1 MTLSR
6 FRIFREHEVSVMYD
20 QTRLSNGLTIIG
32 ERLPHFRSVSV
43 GVWIAAGS
51 QYETREENGLSH
63 FLEHMLFKGTEKRSA
78 RQIAEVMDAVGGQLN
93 AFTAKECTCFY
104 AKVIDEHTE
113 LALDVLSDMVLHST
127 FDETELN
134 KEKGVVLEEIAMS
147 EDEPEDVCG
156 ELIMSAQYGDQPLAW
171 PILGPADNVKSFT
184 RDRLIAYRDRM
195 YRPECSVLA
204 ISGNYDWEKLVALAE
219 RYFGGW
225 RRGEG
230 ACPQYVVQPAKP
242 QSLRREKDIEQV
254 HLSIGFPACA
264 IGAPEVYP
272 ISIFNS
278 VLGGAMSSRLF
289 QRIREES
296 GMAYS
301 VYSYPSYYTATGM
314 LVIYAGTS
322 RQNAPAVMKMI
333 DREVEQLVKEGITRE
348 EFEMTRT
355 QIRGSYV
362 LGLESASAR
371 MNALGRRMLL
381 LGETQ
386 SEDEMLDKLNAV
398 RWEDVNRIMREVLTS
413 ERSVATVEPKA

>member
-1 MTLSR
+1 
-6 FRIFREHEVSVMYD
+6 MYD
-20 QTRLSNGLTIIG
+20 QIKLPNGLTIIG

-43 GVWIAAGS
+43 GVWISAGS

-63 FLEHMLFKGTEKRSA
+63 FLEHMLFKGTEKRTA
-78 RQIAEVMDAVGGQLN
+78 RDIAEVMDAVGGQLN

-171 PILGPADNVKSFT
+171 PILGPAENVRGFT
-184 RDRLIAYRDRM
+184 RDALVAYRNKM

-204 ISGNYDWEKLVALAE
+204 VAGNYNWDKLVELAE
-219 RYFGGW
+219 RYFGEW
-225 RRGEG
+225 QMGEG
-230 ACPQYVVQPAKP
+230 ACPSYVVQDAKP
-242 QSLRREKDIEQV
+242 QRLEKLKDIEQV
-254 HLSIGFPACA
+254 HLSIGFPACP
-264 IGAPEVYP
+264 IGAKEIYP

-278 VLGGAMSSRLF
+278 ILGGAMSSRLF

-314 LVIYAGTS
+314 LVIYAGTGKE
-322 RQNAPAVMKMI
+322 NAPAVLGMI
-333 DREVEQLVKEGITRE
+333 DEEIDRLVREGVTRD
-348 EFEMTRT
+348 EFEKTRA

-371 MNALGRRMLL
+371 MNTLGRRMLL
-381 LGETQ
+381 LGDTQ
-386 SEDEMLDKLNAV
+386 SEDEMLNKLNAI
-398 RWEDVNRIMREVLTS
+398 EYDEVNRVMRQVLTS
-413 ERSVATVEPKA
+413 PRSYATVAPKG

>member
-1 MTLSR
+1 
-6 FRIFREHEVSVMYD
+6 MYD
-20 QTRLSNGLTIIG
+20 QIKLPNGLTIIG

-43 GVWIAAGS
+43 GVWISAGS

-63 FLEHMLFKGTEKRSA
+63 FLEHMLFKGTEKRTA
-78 RQIAEVMDAVGGQLN
+78 RDIAEVMDAVGGQLN

-127 FDETELN
+127 FDETELS

-171 PILGPADNVKSFT
+171 PILGPAENVRSFA
-184 RDRLIAYRDRM
+184 RERLLAYRNKM

-204 ISGNYDWEKLVALAE
+204 VAGNYDWNKLVDLAE
-219 RYFGGW
+219 RYFGEW
-225 RRGEG
+225 QTGEG
-230 ACPQYVVQPAKP
+230 ACPSYVVQDVKP
-242 QSLRREKDIEQV
+242 QRLEKLKDIEQV

-264 IGAPEVYP
+264 IGAKEIYP

-278 VLGGAMSSRLF
+278 ILGGAMSSRLF

-314 LVIYAGTS
+314 LVIYAGTGKE
-322 RQNAPAVMKMI
+322 NAPAVLGMI
-333 DREVEQLVKEGITRE
+333 DEEIDRLVREGVTRD
-348 EFEMTRT
+348 EFEKTRA

-371 MNALGRRMLL
+371 MNTLGRRMLL
-381 LGETQ
+381 LGDTQ
-386 SEDEMLDKLNAV
+386 TEDEMLNKLNAI
-398 RWEDVNRIMREVLTS
+398 EYDEVNRVMRQVLTS
-413 ERSVATVEPKA
+413 PRSYATVAPK

>member
-1 MTLSR
+1 
-6 FRIFREHEVSVMYD
+6 MYD
-20 QTRLSNGLTIIG
+20 QIKLKNGLTVIG

-43 GVWIAAGS
+43 SVWISAGS

-63 FLEHMLFKGTEKRSA
+63 FLEHMLFKGTEKRTA
-78 RQIAEVMDAVGGQLN
+78 RDIAEVMDAVGGQLN

-171 PILGPADNVKSFT
+171 PILGPAENVRSFT
-184 RDRLIAYRDRM
+184 RERLLAYRNKM

-204 ISGNYDWEKLVALAE
+204 VAGNYDWDKLVELAE
-219 RYFGGW
+219 RYFGEW
-225 RRGEG
+225 QPGEG
-230 ACPQYVVQPAKP
+230 ACPSYVVQDVKP
-242 QSLRREKDIEQV
+242 QRLEKLKDIEQV
-254 HLSIGFPACA
+254 HLSVGFPACA
-264 IGAPEVYP
+264 IGAKEIYP

-278 VLGGAMSSRLF
+278 ILGGAMSSRLF

-314 LVIYAGTS
+314 LVIYAGTGKE
-322 RQNAPAVMKMI
+322 NAPAVLGMI
-333 DREVEQLVKEGITRE
+333 DEEIDRLVREGVTRD
-348 EFEMTRT
+348 EFEKTRA

-371 MNALGRRMLL
+371 MNTLGRRMLL
-381 LGETQ
+381 LGDTQ
-386 SEDEMLDKLNAV
+386 TEDEMLNKLNAI
-398 RWEDVNRIMREVLTS
+398 EYDEVNRVMRQVLTS
-413 ERSVATVEPKA
+413 PRSYATVAPK

>member
-1 MTLSR
+1 
-6 FRIFREHEVSVMYD
+6 MYD
-20 QTRLSNGLTIIG
+20 QIKLKNGLTVIG

-43 GVWIAAGS
+43 GVWISAGS
-51 QYETREENGLSH
+51 QYETRAENGLSH

-78 RQIAEVMDAVGGQLN
+78 REIAEVMDAVGGQLN

-113 LALDVLSDMVLHST
+113 LALDVLSDMVLGSV
-127 FDETELN
+127 FDEAELE

-171 PILGPADNVKSFT
+171 PILSPADNVRGFT
-184 RDRLIAYRDRM
+184 RDKLVAYRDRM

-204 ISGNYDWEKLVALAE
+204 IAGNYEWDSLVALAE

-225 RRGEG
+225 RTGAG
-230 ACPQYVVQPAKP
+230 ACPEYIVRPAKP
-242 QSLRREKDIEQV
+242 QNLRREKDIEQV
-254 HLSIGFPACA
+254 HLSVGFPACS

-278 VLGGAMSSRLF
+278 ILGGAMSSRLF
-289 QRIREES
+289 QRVREES

-301 VYSYPSYYTATGM
+301 VYSYPSYYTASGM

-322 RQNAPAVMKMI
+322 RQNAPAVLEMI
-333 DREVEQLVKEGITRE
+333 DREIEKLVKDGITRD
-348 EFEMTRT
+348 EFEKTRA
-355 QIRGSYV
+355 QIRGGYV
-362 LGLESASAR
+362 LGQESASAR

-381 LGETQ
+381 LGDTQ
-386 SEDEMLDKLNAV
+386 SEDEMLDKLNTV
-398 RWEDVNRIMREVLTS
+398 QYDEVNRIMRQVLTS
-413 ERSVATVEPKA
+413 ERSYATVAPKG